1 MSKPSGNGKRNSST
15 LRQIAGEAGVSIS
28 AVSKV
33 LNGRGKSVRVGSA
46 TAQNIREVAQRL
58 NYVPNV
64 LAQSLRMSR
73 TRTVGLVF
81 ENFGSIADG
90 PEFYVHLLDGVA
102 TELFKRHYRLMIL
115 PEIDRQHPL
124 ASVGDGRMDGVIWC
138 KMPPERATIDQ
149 LQHSPVPF
157 VALHA
162 PPPEAPTDT
171 VFISCD
177 NAGGARLAVD
187 HLVGLGHRRLM
198 FVLERHEETTPD
210 AQARLGGFLE
220 ACTSHGIDVQDEDV
234 VTWSREADE
243 FVHWHRKRG
252 DQTAVF
258 AWNERVAS
266 SILRR
271 AAECRVSVPG
281 ELSVVGFD
289 STPFCDLTTPR
300 LTAVR
305 QPIRL
310 MAGQAAH
317 TLLDLIE
324 GRMPSQYDQ
333 VFACTLDVR
342 DSTGPVPNARANPQG

>member
-1 MSKPSGNGKRNSST
+1 MSQPNGNSRKTSST
-15 LRQIAGEAGVSIS
+15 LRQIADEAGVSIS

-33 LNGRGKSVRVGSA
+33 LNGRGKSVRVSPS
-46 TAQNIREVAQRL
+46 TAQHIRDVAIKL

-73 TRTVGLVF
+73 TKTVGLVF
-81 ENFGSIADG
+81 ENFGSISDG
-90 PEFYVHLLDGVA
+90 PEYYVHLLDGVA
-102 TELFKRHYRLMIL
+102 SELFKRHYRLMIL

-138 KMPPERATIDQ
+138 KMPPERATIDR
-149 LQHSPVPF
+149 LRSSPIPF

-187 HLVGLGHRRLM
+187 HLVGLGHRRML

-243 FVHWHRKRG
+243 FAHWHRKRG
-252 DQTAVF
+252 DQTAIF
-258 AWNERVAS
+258 AWNERIAS

-271 AAECRVSVPG
+271 AAEAKVSVPND
-281 ELSVVGFD
+281 LSVVGFD
-289 STPFCDLTTPR
+289 STPYCELTSPR

-324 GRMPSQYDQ
+324 GRPPSQYDQ

-342 DSTGPVPNARANPQG
+342 DSTGRPRGGRPSPQS

>member
-1 MSKPSGNGKRNSST
+1 MSKPHEGGRKASST
-15 LRQIAGEAGVSIS
+15 LRQIADEAGVSIS

-33 LNGRGKSVRVGSA
+33 LNGRGKSVRVSQT
-46 TAQNIREVAQRL
+46 TADAIRDVAQRL

-73 TRTVGLVF
+73 TRTAGLVF
-81 ENFGSIADG
+81 ENFGSISDG
-90 PEFYVHLLDGVA
+90 PEFYVQLLDGVA
-102 TELFKRHYRLMIL
+102 GELFKRHYRLMIV
-115 PEIDRQHPL
+115 PEIDRLHPL
-124 ASVGDGRMDGVIWC
+124 SSVGDGRMDGVIWC
-138 KMPPERATIDQ
+138 KMPPERQTIER
-149 LQHSPVPF
+149 LKNSPVPF

-162 PPPEAPTDT
+162 PPPEAPTGT

-187 HLVGLGHRRLM
+187 HLVSLGHRRLL

-210 AQARLGGFLE
+210 AQARLGGFLD
-220 ACTSHGIDVQDEDV
+220 ACTNHGIEVRDEDV
-234 VTWSREADE
+234 VTWSRDADE
-243 FVHWHRKRG
+243 FAKWHRKR
-252 DQTAVF
+252 DRQTAVF

-271 AAECRVSVPG
+271 AMEHRVSVPHD
-281 ELSVVGFD
+281 LSVVGFD
-289 STPFCDLTTPR
+289 STRYCELTSPR

-324 GRMPSQYDQ
+324 GRAPSQYDQ

-342 DSTGPVPNARANPQG
+342 DSTGPCRPTSQS